1 MEKMEAKQK
10 KYKVMIGGQV
20 SNIEVDLHNFT
31 IIEHRKVGRII
42 HHFLPSTKLSEFN
55 EILNEIVEFN
65 LNENE
70 NY

>member
-1 MEKMEAKQK
+1 MEAKKK
-10 KYKVMIGGQV
+10 KYKVMVDGQV
-20 SNIEVDLHNFT
+20 SNIEVDLQNFT

-42 HHFLPSTKLSEFN
+42 HHFRPSTKLSEFH
-55 EILNEIVEFN
+55 EMLNEIVEFN

>member
-1 MEKMEAKQK
+1 MEVKQTT
-10 KYKVMIGGQV
+10 YKVMVDGQV
-20 SNIEVDLHNFT
+20 SNIEVDLCNFT

-55 EILNEIVEFN
+55 EMLNEIVEFN
-65 LNENE
+65 LNENG

>member
-1 MEKMEAKQK
+1 MEAKQA
-10 KYKVMIGGQV
+10 KYKVIIGGQV
-20 SNIEVDLHNFT
+20 SNLEVDLHNFT

-42 HHFLPSTKLSEFN
+42 HHFQPSTKLSEFN
-55 EILNEIVEFN
+55 EMLNEIVEFN

>member
-1 MEKMEAKQK
+1 MEAKQK
-10 KYKVMIGGQV
+10 KYKVMVDGQV

-31 IIEHRKVGRII
+31 IIEHRRGGRII
-42 HHFLPSTKLSEFN
+42 HHFLPSTKLSEFH
-55 EILNEIVEFN
+55 EMLNEIVEFN